1 MTKSQTRKS
10 QSLSPARLK
19 ESERELDINN
29 IEIEDDMSLDA
40 LEVIKNKL
48 MGKMGLDDKL
58 EPVVPEDMEE
68 GEVSDSGDEEPK
80 DKSEAN
86 PKKKIEVNLKE
97 KSKQSP
103 KEKLKPKPE
112 ESVVNVKDLRDRL
125 KEVERNRDTTKE
137 KALSPVKK

>member
-1 MTKSQTRKS
+1 M
-10 QSLSPARLK
+10 
-19 ESERELDINN
+19 DINN

-58 EPVVPEDMEE
+58 EPVNQEDMEE
-68 GEVSDSGDEEPK
+68 GEVSDSDDEEPK
-80 DKSEAN
+80 DKKEAN
-86 PKKKIEVNLKE
+86 PKEKLESNPKE
-97 KSKQSP
+97 KSKKSP
-103 KEKLKPKPE
+103 KEKLKPKE

>member
-1 MTKSQTRKS
+1 MTRSQARKS

-19 ESERELDINN
+19 ESELDINN

-80 DKSEAN
+80 DKKEAI
-86 PKKKIEVNLKE
+86 PKEKLEASPKE
-97 KSKQSP
+97 KSKQTT
-103 KEKLKPKPE
+103 KEKLKPKE